1 MVMEGVPHDGQPT
14 TLVTSLVGGVS
25 ESATHLVDL
34 QLDVNPID
42 RPEMD
47 ITVKAALRP
56 IQITYDF
63 VRLLSH
69 DLWVWQ

>member
-47 ITVKAALRP
+47 IIVKAALRP